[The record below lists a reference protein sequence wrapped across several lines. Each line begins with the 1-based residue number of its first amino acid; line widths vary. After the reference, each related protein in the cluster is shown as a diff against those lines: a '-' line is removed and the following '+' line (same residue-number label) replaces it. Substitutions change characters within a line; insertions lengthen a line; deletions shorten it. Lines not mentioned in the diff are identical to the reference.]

1 MSMSF
6 NIRSLQSEKPFLL
19 FSMFFILAIPKLSF
33 FLKIVEGAFYHL
45 IPDYVDKN
53 MDFSMF
59 SNSLW
64 NILQT
69 ATTVGYG
76 DLFPISSLGRAALI
90 MAALI
95 GVACSSILTI
105 YVEKFSYLGHN
116 GKKVYVF
123 LERIKHRKKVQEL
136 GSMYSMSILRFL
148 KAKNKYKHLLK
159 INNTNDKTVENQI
172 IVIKTELENK
182 LRDVIKNKKLYRFE
196 IINFKIKYEA
206 YEIENTIASR
216 INNIYQY
223 IQNIQEK
230 SKEIQHQIKSLVH
243 KREKEFILINKDKL
257 NKLNKINNDKSIMI
271 ETIQKK
277 PVSKIYTKKLTK
289 LTEHLNTTAINSY
302 VKQMINHNNEY
313 KLDEEMNEM
322 FTDDFIENIEDNHF
336 HIPKQDE
343 TYNNSLKENSN
354 VELLPHQEENNI
366 NIQDVSYKQADSNFN
381 TIKTIKSIDILNN
394 QSVNDANDG
403 PFIESINNL
412 PNVQIE
418 DFIQEEERN
427 PIILNLVKNMLQD
440 ISFTSNKPDTKV
452 LLK

>member
-1 MSMSF
+1 M
-6 NIRSLQSEKPFLL
+6 
-19 FSMFFILAIPKLSF
+19 
-33 FLKIVEGAFYHL
+33 
-45 IPDYVDKN
+45 
-53 MDFSMF
+53 
-59 SNSLW
+59 
-64 NILQT
+64 
-69 ATTVGYG
+69 
-76 DLFPISSLGRAALI
+76 
-90 MAALI
+90 
-95 GVACSSILTI
+95 
-105 YVEKFSYLGHN
+105 
-116 GKKVYVF
+116 
-123 LERIKHRKKVQEL
+123 
-136 GSMYSMSILRFL
+136 
-148 KAKNKYKHLLK
+148 
-159 INNTNDKTVENQI
+159 ENQI